1 MNRSEIPLLLASASP
16 RRLDLLR
23 AAGFKP
29 QVRIPEV
36 DESPRLNETAVGL
49 VERLAITKAKSIGEK
64 EWLTVAGDTVVEIRG
79 EILGKPESPEE
90 AVRMLEKL
98 SGSTHRIIGG
108 WCVLRGE
115 RIYHGVEQCL
125 VEFRTLQSDEIDAYV
140 ESGEPSDKA
149 GSYAIQGGAGGF
161 VRRFSGFWSNAI
173 GLPLIPVTSAVE
185 NLFVS
190 D

>member
-1 MNRSEIPLLLASASP
+1 MEEILEGMNRSEIPLLLASASP

-90 AVRMLEKL
+90 AVRMLMTAMKSL
-98 SGSTHRIIGG
+98 MSPFSSHQDCTCG
-108 WCVLRGE
+108 W
-115 RIYHGVEQCL
+115 
-125 VEFRTLQSDEIDAYV
+125 F
-140 ESGEPSDKA
+140 
-149 GSYAIQGGAGGF
+149 
-161 VRRFSGFWSNAI
+161 
-173 GLPLIPVTSAVE
+173 
-185 NLFVS
+185 
-190 D
+190 